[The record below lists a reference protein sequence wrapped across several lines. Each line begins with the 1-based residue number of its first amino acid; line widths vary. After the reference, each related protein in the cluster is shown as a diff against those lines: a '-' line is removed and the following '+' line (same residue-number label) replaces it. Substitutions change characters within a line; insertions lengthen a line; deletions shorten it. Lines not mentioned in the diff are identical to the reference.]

1 MGHVGSKMRSLGQMI
16 EKLCVCCIGHM
27 FSPIIMKLDKNVFL
41 NESQTSS
48 KVGHVGS
55 STWSLGQMIEKPCVG
70 SRGQILSPIIMKLG
84 QNLCLDEI

>member
-1 MGHVGSKMRSLGQMI
+1 
-16 EKLCVCCIGHM
+16 M

-41 NESQTSS
+41 NESRTSS

-55 STWSLGQMIEKPCVG
+55 STWSLGQMIEKPCVR

-84 QNLCLDEI
+84 QNLCLDEISDELKN